1 MNRRDALQK
10 VAWLR
15 GGVVSAPT
23 VFAVLEGCKPAATST
38 STASEVFALSSSDQN
53 LLAELA
59 EVIIPKTNT
68 PGAKEAGVGP
78 FIELMLKDCYSPIQ
92 QAHFQQVLKTA
103 SEEAKKL
110 GGEFVSLTADQKNQV
125 MKLLSTMAKDEA
137 KANAAKQEEKV
148 VDSETGTVKENQ
160 SAKDVAEVPTP
171 FFNLLKELTLFGY
184 FTSEAGSTKALD
196 YVPIPGRYDACIYLK
211 PDQKAYAI

>member
-1 MNRRDALQK
+1 M
-10 VAWLR
+10 

-92 QAHFQQVLKTA
+92 QAHFQ
-103 SEEAKKL
+103 
-110 GGEFVSLTADQKNQV
+110 
-125 MKLLSTMAKDEA
+125 
-137 KANAAKQEEKV
+137 
-148 VDSETGTVKENQ
+148 
-160 SAKDVAEVPTP
+160 
-171 FFNLLKELTLFGY
+171 
-184 FTSEAGSTKALD
+184 
-196 YVPIPGRYDACIYLK
+196 
-211 PDQKAYAI
+211 